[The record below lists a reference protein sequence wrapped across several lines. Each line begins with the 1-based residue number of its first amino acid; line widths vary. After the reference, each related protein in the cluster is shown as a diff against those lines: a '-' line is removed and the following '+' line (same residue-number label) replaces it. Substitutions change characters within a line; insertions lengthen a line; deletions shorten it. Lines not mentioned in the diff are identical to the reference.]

1 VTDPDGDVAPEWMSR
16 TVEMAESLTKAAR
29 SLRAELTATE
39 RECGALKGQ
48 LARRRRGAGIQPH
61 PGDLADELM
70 LAARLAQQRLNP
82 LDRYCA
88 DLVAK
93 AARASGHAA
102 GSGPAARAS
111 DLTADLLEE
120 AAAIRVELD
129 AVEREHI
136 GLRAQV
142 ERLRRQGKLDRPRP
156 AGRSRDTGPLPDVA
170 GYGPD
175 LLPDPLEARTASEF
189 IGMLREFRIWAGEPS
204 FRLMAMR
211 TDKPASTLAAA
222 LNGSALPPMDTVTA
236 IISGCNGSIEDQ
248 RRFMTA
254 WRRIRLG
261 RADSR
266 PRAAR
271 HRVPARQDGPLPR

>member
-1 VTDPDGDVAPEWMSR
+1 VTGPDSEVTPEWASR
-16 TVEMAESLTKAAR
+16 AVEVAEGLIRSAR

-48 LARRRRGAGIQPH
+48 LARRRRVAGVQPH

-88 DLVAK
+88 DLVTK
-93 AARASGHAA
+93 AVRVNGHTYGSASPARV
-102 GSGPAARAS
+102 S
-111 DLTADLLEE
+111 DATADLLEE

-142 ERLRRQGKLDRPRP
+142 ERLRRQGRLDRPRP

-175 LLPDPLEARTASEF
+175 LLPDPLEAQTVAEF

-204 FRLMAMR
+204 FRLMSMR

-222 LNGSALPPMDTVTA
+222 LNGSVLPSMDTVTA
-236 IISGCNGSIEDQ
+236 IISGCNGSIDDQ

-261 RADSR
+261 RVDTR
-266 PRAAR
+266 PRAGA
-271 HRVPARQDGPLPR
+271 HRVPARQDG